1 MKALLR
7 RRGAAV
13 AAVTSLGLL
22 AALVG
27 ITALRFLIN
36 QAFSGLGF
44 WEQLLPYTLA
54 FALPVALGVFVSLW
68 LFLPIDGELELR
80 FVVTRAL
87 GALLP
92 ALVLL
97 FIGQALQYGWLLL
110 QQTGIGSLSV
120 DVVGSILLTGLAQAL
135 TGMLVAA
142 PLVVLAAI
150 FQWQWLKH
158 HPLDFDVAGMLD
170 V

>member
-1 MKALLR
+1 M
-7 RRGAAV
+7 
-13 AAVTSLGLL
+13 AAVTSLGVL

-36 QAFSGLGF
+36 QVFNGFGF
-44 WEQLLPYTLA
+44 WEQLLPYAVA
-54 FALPVALGVFVSLW
+54 FALPVALGVFASLW

-80 FVVTRAL
+80 YVVTRAL

-92 ALVLL
+92 ALVFL
-97 FIGQALQYGWLLL
+97 FIAQAIQYGWILL
-110 QQTGIGSLSV
+110 QQTGTGSLTV
-120 DVVGSILLTGLAQAL
+120 DLAGSIVLSGLSQAL

-150 FQWQWLKH
+150 FQWHWLKH
-158 HPLDFDVAGMLD
+158 HPLDYDVAGMLD